1 MSNLDAIRLNF
12 NPESLQTLN
21 WILAFIMFGV
31 ALELRWVDFVRLKD
45 NPKASVVGI
54 ASQFLLLPFLT
65 FILVLLLRPHP
76 SLALGMMLVAACP
89 GGNISNFLTHLAKG
103 NTALSISL
111 TAVGTA
117 LAVFTTPINL
127 SVWANLYSPTSG
139 LLKQVSLDSWNMI
152 TTILVLAGVPLM
164 LGMLVNHYFPQVAQ
178 KLSKGVK
185 PVSILIFVIFV
196 MIAFSSNYRLFS
208 QHIDKVAFIVLIHN
222 AVALAAG
229 FFAARWAG
237 LPVADQRTIS
247 IETGIQNS
255 GLGLILIFR
264 FFDGMGGMA
273 LVAAWWGIWH
283 IVSGLAIAMFWARW
297 KAGSTLNA

>member
-196 MIAFSSNYRLFS
+196 VIAFSSNYRLFS

-297 KAGSTLNA
+297 KAGSTLNT

>member
-89 GGNISNFLTHLAKG
+89 GGNISNFLTYLAKG

-237 LPVADQRTIS
+237 LPVAEQRTIS

-297 KAGSTLNA
+297 KAGSTLNT

>member
-185 PVSILIFVIFV
+185 PDSILIFVIFV
-196 MIAFSSNYRLFS
+196 VIAFSSNYRLFS

-297 KAGSTLNA
+297 KAGSTLNT

>member
-164 LGMLVNHYFPQVAQ
+164 LGMLVNHFFPQAAQ

-196 MIAFSSNYRLFS
+196 VIAFSSNYRLFS

-297 KAGSTLNA
+297 KAGSTLNT

>member
-196 MIAFSSNYRLFS
+196 VIAFSNNYHLFS

-297 KAGSTLNA
+297 KAGSTLNT

>member
-89 GGNISNFLTHLAKG
+89 GGNISNFLTHFAKG

-185 PVSILIFVIFV
+185 PVSMLIFVIFV
-196 MIAFSSNYRLFS
+196 VIAFSNNYHLFS

-237 LPVADQRTIS
+237 LPVAEQRTIS

-297 KAGSTLNA
+297 KAGSTPNA

>member
-297 KAGSTLNA
+297 KAGSTLNT

>member
-1 MSNLDAIRLNF
+1 MNNLDAIRLNF

-196 MIAFSSNYRLFS
+196 VIAFSSNYRLFS

-297 KAGSTLNA
+297 KAGSTLNT

>member
-196 MIAFSSNYRLFS
+196 VIAFSSNYRLFS

-297 KAGSTLNA
+297 KAGSTPNA

>member
-89 GGNISNFLTHLAKG
+89 GGNISNFLTHFAKG

-196 MIAFSSNYRLFS
+196 VIAFSSNYRLFS

-297 KAGSTLNA
+297 KAGSTLNT

>member
-196 MIAFSSNYRLFS
+196 VIAFSSNYRLFS

-237 LPVADQRTIS
+237 LPVAEQRTIS

-297 KAGSTLNA
+297 KAGSTLNT